1 MSIKKVTVQ
10 NSKGHTLIVQPS
22 QIPAGYKEVH
32 SSKKK
37 QASKST
43 KSEK

>member
-22 QIPAGYKEVH
+22 QTPAGYKEVDT
-32 SSKKK
+32 SKKK
-37 QASKST
+37 QVNKST
-43 KSEK
+43 KSTK